1 MLRRLVVVV
10 IAAACALMLAGC
22 SSPNYDGT
30 GNEFVITGTVIESSS
45 DAVTL
50 VPITVKSASGIA
62 ATWFNGDDGGWFG
75 TDHRVVHNNY
85 YDGRDFWSSQK
96 YVGAAY
102 DSQGNQIALESI
114 AAGTVVE
121 ATGHIRTSRSG
132 KTTKDRPV
140 FDTLKVKAQ

>member
-10 IAAACALMLAGC
+10 IAAVCALMLAGC

-50 VPITVKSASGIA
+50 VPITVKSASGEA
-62 ATWFNGDDGGWFG
+62 TTWFNGDDGGWFG
-75 TDHRVVHNNY
+75 TDHRVIHNNY
-85 YDGRDFWSSQK
+85 YDARDFWSSQK
-96 YVGAAY
+96 YVGTAYNAA
-102 DSQGNQIALESI
+102 GAEIPLESI

-121 ATGHIRTSRSG
+121 VSGSIRASHSG
-132 KTTKDRPV
+132 KTTKLRPV